1 MMSSLG
7 GSILITHQNPVLRQ
21 LLSKQR
27 PEMLLRFLGFLH
39 PCTIL
44 HLPLF
49 PYPLHLHPMI
59 LSPMCLILHLHLILI
74 DSHTICCQSQPCNL
88 IENPIL
94 GTWIAS
100 PSPSR
105 LTCLRGL
112 RHCRREMVL
121 QAVHI
126 HA

>member
-1 MMSSLG
+1 MMSSLS
-7 GSILITHQNPVLRQ
+7 GSIIVTHQNPIPRQ

-27 PEMLLRFLGFLH
+27 PEMLSRFLGYLH
-39 PCTIL
+39 PHMIL
-44 HLPLF
+44 HLPPF

-74 DSHTICCQSQPCNL
+74 DSHTIHCQSRPHNL

-105 LTCLRGL
+105 LTHLRGL
-112 RHCRREMVL
+112 RHHRREMVL
-121 QAVHI
+121 WAVHI
-126 HA
+126 HT